1 MKKKIICLLLVSLM
15 SLSVCGCS
23 KRKVFEEEV
32 KITAIRD
39 EKFDNY
45 VFFELDGVLHKC
57 NASKTFCNYLEEHI
71 GENVKLRLGISEY
84 NEMYYI
90 VES

>member
-23 KRKVFEEEV
+23 KREVFEEEV
-32 KITAIRD
+32 KITDIRD

-45 VFFELDGVLHKC
+45 VFF
-57 NASKTFCNYLEEHI
+57 
-71 GENVKLRLGISEY
+71 
-84 NEMYYI
+84 
-90 VES
+90 

>member
-23 KRKVFEEEV
+23 KREVFEEEV

-45 VFFELDGVLHKC
+45 VFFELDGTLHKC
-57 NASKTFCNYLEEHI
+57 RASKTFCNYLEEHI
-71 GENVKLRLGISEY
+71 GENVKLRLTIDEF
-84 NEMYYI
+84 NETYYI
-90 VES
+90 EES